1 MSSLPRILNHS
12 IWMSDDQVMAKTKT
26 WVKKKRT
33 AFPLKPNIF
42 SIQIFPPL
50 RITTKPNNHSKQGF
64 YKKKGYSKPSNK
76 YPYKIL
82 TNSIQFFIKFHKILY
97 ISIPDFFFSL
107 NFSSSLLL
115 LFFFLSSSLLSFS
128 FLLFSLPLR
137 KSSTKMGYFGS

>member
-1 MSSLPRILNHS
+1 MSSLPIILNQS
-12 IWMSDDQVMAKTKT
+12 IWMSDGQFMAKTKT

-33 AFPLKPNIF
+33 VSLLKLNIF

-50 RITTKPNNHSKQGF
+50 RTTTKPHNHSKQGL
-64 YKKKGYSKPSNK
+64 YTKRGIPN
-76 YPYKIL
+76 L
-82 TNSIQFFIKFHKILY
+82 QTSIHIKFHTQIYAKIPY

-128 FLLFSLPLR
+128 LLLFSLPLR
-137 KSSTKMGYFGS
+137 KSPTKMGYFGS